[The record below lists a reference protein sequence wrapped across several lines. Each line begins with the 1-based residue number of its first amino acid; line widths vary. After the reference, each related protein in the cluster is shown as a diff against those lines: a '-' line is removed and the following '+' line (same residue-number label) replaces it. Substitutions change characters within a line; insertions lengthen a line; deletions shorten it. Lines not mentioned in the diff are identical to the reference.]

1 MNEKKLRKKQQPK
14 NKKQKQKTRQIM
26 PPEIPVHR
34 NEKKPHIT
42 LPKLP
47 TLNKTNSETK
57 APPSPE
63 LTFYCLRY

>member
-1 MNEKKLRKKQQPK
+1 
-14 NKKQKQKTRQIM
+14 M

-57 APPSPE
+57 APPPPS
-63 LTFYCLRY
+63 